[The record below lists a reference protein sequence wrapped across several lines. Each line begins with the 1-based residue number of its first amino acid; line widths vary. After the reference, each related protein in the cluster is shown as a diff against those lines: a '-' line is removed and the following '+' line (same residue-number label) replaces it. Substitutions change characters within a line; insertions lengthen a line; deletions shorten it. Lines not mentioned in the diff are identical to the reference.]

1 MNIKVSKAQIKIA
14 LSYSFFFS
22 GLGIVL
28 LCLHYI
34 GIESDNFSFRAI
46 GFSQFFVGI
55 TALIPY
61 LYLRTFPYINVDELH
76 LYKGYLFKKKVVLQE
91 LTSVYVFA
99 GELVL
104 KTPTDEVRIDS
115 ELLEKNDFDQLHQ
128 LLNGINTNAL

>member
-1 MNIKVSKAQIKIA
+1 MKIKVSKAQIKIA

-22 GLGIVL
+22 GFGIVL

-34 GIESDNFSFRAI
+34 GIEPDNFSLRAI

-61 LYLRTFPYINVDELH
+61 LYLRTFPYIIIDESH

-104 KTPTDEVRIDS
+104 KTPTDELRIDS
-115 ELLEKNDFDQLHQ
+115 ELLDKNDFAQLHQ
-128 LLNGINTNAL
+128 LLYRINTNVL